1 MGQLSTLMEMSSG
14 TPTSVTLG
22 TFDTNGD
29 GTYTFR
35 LPGTGPN
42 TFGSGNSVGDIQK
55 LVDQYNATVPA
66 PANALLPQIGRQN
79 RDAIGVAYAYV
90 ALPDQFSNSDSFLT

>member
-1 MGQLSTLMEMSSG
+1 MEMSSG

-29 GTYTFR
+29 GTFTFR

-42 TFGSGNSVGDIQK
+42 TFGSGNSEGDIRK
-55 LVDQYNATVPA
+55 LVEQYNASVPA

-79 RDAIGVAYAYV
+79 RDAIGVAYPYV
-90 ALPDQFSNSDSFLT
+90 VLPGQFASSDEPDERYA